1 MDRSTAAEL
10 LELIVERAS
19 ALREAGILSVQLDGA
34 GFTLAPAALPAE
46 HGVAEEEE
54 VEGPADVLRDPW
66 THGRPA
72 KGAPASMKVQRR
84 PI

>member
-1 MDRSTAAEL
+1 MDRSEAAGL
-10 LELIVERAS
+10 LELIVERAA
-19 ALREAGILSVQLDGA
+19 ALREAGILSVQLGGA

-46 HGVAEEEE
+46 SGVIEEET
-54 VEGPADVLRDPW
+54 EGPADVLSDPW

-72 KGAPASMKVQRR
+72 KGAPTSMKVQRR